1 MTFSGPDLAR
11 FRAVYARVEK
21 EIERRYGIAVNVLDV
36 LDPNTGDFNGEKI
49 DVDDAL
55 DPEIALFVLLHLFG
69 HTVQWNVSAGA
80 RALGRDTSVGKTPKQ
95 LAKIRVYERDAT
107 RYAVT
112 LLHETGVTDLDGWLS
127 DLWLAD
133 WKYLEHYY
141 TTGGKLDFRSL
152 VRPGGRERLTPLP
165 IPHFKPHRWVSRWS
179 F

>member
-1 MTFSGPDLAR
+1 
-11 FRAVYARVEK
+11 VEA
-21 EIERRYGIAVNVLDV
+21 EIERRYGVAVNALDV
-36 LDPNTGDFNGEKI
+36 LDPNTGDFNGERI

-69 HTVQWNVSAGA
+69 HTVQWNISADA
-80 RALGRDTSVGKTPKQ
+80 RSVGRDTSVGKTPEQ

-112 LLHETGVTDLDGWLS
+112 LLHETGVTDLDAWLS

-133 WKYLEHYY
+133 LKYLEHYY
-141 TTGGKLDFRSL
+141 TTGEKLDFRSL
-152 VRPGGRERLTPLP
+152 VRPGAGVRLMPLP
-165 IPHFKPHRWVSRWS
+165 IPHFKPRRWISRWS